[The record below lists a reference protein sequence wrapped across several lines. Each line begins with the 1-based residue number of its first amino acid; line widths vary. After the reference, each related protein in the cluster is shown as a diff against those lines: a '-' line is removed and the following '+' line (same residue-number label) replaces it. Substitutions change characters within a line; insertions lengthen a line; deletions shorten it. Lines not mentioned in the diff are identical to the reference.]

1 MESVPSFEEIFDT
14 YGQFVWRIL
23 GKLGVFQ
30 SDIPDVCQDVFVV
43 VYRRLEDYDGRA
55 SLRSWIYGICVRVAA
70 DHRRRRAGRRE
81 QVEDPLPEPALS
93 SHQEGDLERRRA
105 EAMLSA
111 TLAALD
117 EEKRA
122 VFVLFE
128 LEEFSMSEVAAA
140 VGCPL
145 QTAYSRLYAARKAV
159 TSAFRRLE
167 LGKGGP

>member
-1 MESVPSFEEIFDT
+1 MASVPSFEEVFDT
-14 YGQFVWRIL
+14 YSPFVWRVL
-23 GKLGVFQ
+23 GKLGVFP
-30 SDIPDVCQDVFVV
+30 SDAADVCQEVFIV
-43 VYRRLEDYDGRA
+43 VYRRLGDYDGRA
-55 SLRSWIYGICVRVAA
+55 SLRSWIYGICTRVAA

-81 QVEDPLPEPALS
+81 RPEDPLPELALS

-105 EAMLSA
+105 EALLA
-111 TLAALD
+111 KTLDGLD

-167 LGKGGP
+167 LGRGVP